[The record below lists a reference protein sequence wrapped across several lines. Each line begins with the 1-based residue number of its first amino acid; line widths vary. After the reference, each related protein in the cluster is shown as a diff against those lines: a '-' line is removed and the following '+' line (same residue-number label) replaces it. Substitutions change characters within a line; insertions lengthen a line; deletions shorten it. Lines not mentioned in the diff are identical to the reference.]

1 MELLLVRIDH
11 LRDRKQYVGILRGW
25 LQQIGI
31 GHGRLIT
38 VGDLHL
44 LFVVANA
51 AVQNDELL
59 QFFRSKPIDTNSRDE
74 VRGGGLGVGLVGRQE
89 RNPLRGWMMVL
100 LQLCVDRFID
110 VLGRK
115 AVDKCACKSFLEMN
129 ILVRAALPITICT
142 AEQEH

>member
-44 LFVVANA
+44 LFIVADA
-51 AVQNDELL
+51 AKQSDELL
-59 QFFRSKPIDTNSRDE
+59 AFFRSKPIDSNSRDE
-74 VRGGGLGVGLVGRQE
+74 VRGVALVSAVLGDHQE
-89 RNPLRGWMMVL
+89 RDPLHGCL
-100 LQLCVDRFID
+100 YDCSYASIGSSTFSD
-110 VLGRK
+110 GRELTS
-115 AVDKCACKSFLEMN
+115 A
-129 ILVRAALPITICT
+129 RARASWR
-142 AEQEH
+142 